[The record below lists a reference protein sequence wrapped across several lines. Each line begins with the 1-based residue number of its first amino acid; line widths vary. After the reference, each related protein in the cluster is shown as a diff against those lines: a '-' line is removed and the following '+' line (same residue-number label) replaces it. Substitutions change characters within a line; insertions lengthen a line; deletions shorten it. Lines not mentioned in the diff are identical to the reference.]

1 MATKTARKPR
11 SQKSETQKSEAS
23 GSQTLPSVGVGLT
36 VPLLAE
42 PLPGAYIPRHV
53 DTRLAPVEAG
63 VLKRLALQLE
73 LTGARLPDGTHVTS
87 TAKAVRWLLNALSE
101 AA

>member
-1 MATKTARKPR
+1 MATKTARKPKR
-11 SQKSETQKSEAS
+11 VESGEPRAESEA
-23 GSQTLPSVGVGLT
+23 GLPAVEVGIT

-42 PLPGAYIPRHV
+42 PMPAAYVPRHV

-87 TAKAVRWLLNALSE
+87 TAKAVRWLLNALSD

>member
-1 MATKTARKPR
+1 MSAKTARKPKVR
-11 SQKSETQKSEAS
+11 SQES
-23 GSQTLPSVGVGLT
+23 GVRGQESQTLPAVQVGVS

-42 PLPGAYIPRHV
+42 PLPGAYVPRHV
-53 DTRLAPVEAG
+53 DTRLAPAEAQ